1 MDKEKQLYESGFSRC
16 VAGMTKSYAEQF
28 CVNQAQRAALENYF
42 SSAKPID
49 ETVKTAK
56 PIDETV
62 KTAKPIDET
71 VNTEV
76 PIDNAARPVS
86 ADVTETAAPADTAAP
101 VDTAAPAKPKAKRKQ
116 K

>member
-1 MDKEKQLYESGFSRC
+1 MDNKEKQLYESGYSRC

-62 KTAKPIDET
+62 
-71 VNTEV
+71 NTEV

-86 ADVTETAAPADTAAP
+86 ADVTETVT
-101 VDTAAPAKPKAKRKQ
+101 AKPKAKRKQ

>member
-1 MDKEKQLYESGFSRC
+1 MDNKEKQLYESGYSRC

-76 PIDNAARPVS
+76 PIDETVNTEVPIDNAARPVS
-86 ADVTETAAPADTAAP
+86 ADVTETVT
-101 VDTAAPAKPKAKRKQ
+101 AKPKAKRKQ

>member
-86 ADVTETAAPADTAAP
+86 ADVTETAAP

>member
-1 MDKEKQLYESGFSRC
+1 MDKEKQLYESGYSRC

-62 KTAKPIDET
+62 
-71 VNTEV
+71 NTEV

-86 ADVTETAAPADTAAP
+86 ADVTETAAPAETAAP
-101 VDTAAPAKPKAKRKQ
+101 VDTAAPAKPKVKRKQ

>member
-1 MDKEKQLYESGFSRC
+1 MDNKEKQLYESGYSRC

-62 KTAKPIDET
+62 
-71 VNTEV
+71 NTEV

-101 VDTAAPAKPKAKRKQ
+101 AKPKAKRKQ